1 MWLQGIMT
9 YLFPRLFKHE
19 WYSNTLCEW
28 HYWLSAIGLLVMA
41 TDLTL
46 AGVFQGYWWGS
57 LQSWDVSTEGSFPFW
72 VVRIY
77 AGLAMFIG
85 QLVFIYNIYM
95 TWKLSRQAAST
106 GAVAV

>member
-19 WYSNTLCEW
+19 WYSKTLCEW
-28 HYWLSAIGLLVMA
+28 HYWLSAVGLLVMA

-46 AGVFQGYWWGS
+46 AGVFQGYWWAS
-57 LQSWDVSTEGSFPFW
+57 LQPWEVSVEGSFPFW
-72 VVRIY
+72 IVRIY

-85 QLVFIYNIYM
+85 QIIFVYNISM
-95 TWKLSRQAAST
+95 TWQVSRKASVPAT
-106 GAVAV
+106 ISA